1 MRLQLMLFIA
11 GVFFVVGAGI
21 TGGAVDVAMLVIGR
35 LVIGVGLGL
44 GCMVCHLAHASN
56 TCLCS
61 MYASRT
67 IRGEHQQASSNY
79 ILFGT

>member
-1 MRLQLMLFIA
+1 MLFIA

-44 GCMVCHLAHASN
+44 GCMVIAPCLPCLQLHSSSAKYCLYCVQFLATVAD
-56 TCLCS
+56 
-61 MYASRT
+61 R
-67 IRGEHQQASSNY
+67 
-79 ILFGT
+79 